1 MFGLSHDLKTLASAQ
16 RYVRTGLIGA
26 GQMGTDIVTQV
37 SLMPA
42 IRIDVVADIELNRA
56 IDAYAIAGHANG
68 SVVVAETLDSMNRAR
83 MAGHFV
89 AVGDYRLVTDAP
101 QLDAIIES
109 TGNPEIAA
117 RATLRTIFQRKHI
130 ITMSVEMDITVG
142 PLLAWYA
149 RQRGVLYAVGAGDE
163 PTALYELYDFATALG
178 LTIIAAGKG
187 KNNPL
192 NRDAVPEDLAEE
204 AARRGLTPEMLIE
217 FVDGSKTEIEMAC
230 VANATGLVPDVF
242 GMHGPQIDIADIKHV
257 FDLKENGGIL
267 DQYGVVDY
275 VIGDLKPGVF
285 LVFTTDK
292 LRLREALVLRDMGH
306 GPTYVLLRPFHLCSM
321 EVPLSV
327 LQAVVQGK
335 STMAPLETLTAEVV
349 ALAKIDLEPG
359 RVLERIGG
367 HTHYCM
373 TDRYDHAAS
382 MSALPV
388 GITKDARLIR
398 PVKKGEVITY
408 DDVQL
413 PANSVAIELR
423 RLQDAWMAR
432 AIAENDLLRQLDQM
446 AVENT

>member
-1 MFGLSHDLKTLASAQ
+1 MFGLSNDIKALQNTQ
-16 RYVRTGLIGA
+16 RYIRAGLIGA

-37 SLMPA
+37 SLMPS
-42 IRIDVVADIELNRA
+42 ISVDVTADIVLERVVE
-56 IDAYAIAGHANG
+56 AYTIAGHENG
-68 SVVVAETLDSMNRAR
+68 SVVVAETLDDMNHAR
-83 MAGHFV
+83 MNGKFV

-109 TGNPEIAA
+109 TGSPEVAA

-130 ITMSVEMDITVG
+130 VTMSVEMDITVG

-149 RQRGVLYAVGAGDE
+149 KQRGVIYAVGAGDE
-163 PTALYELYDFATALG
+163 PTALYELFDFAATLG

-192 NRDAVPEDLAEE
+192 NRDATPEDLADE

-230 VANATGLVPDVF
+230 VANATGLVPDIF
-242 GMHGPQIDIADIKHV
+242 GMHGPQIDIADIKKT
-257 FDLKENGGIL
+257 FDLKENGGVL
-267 DQYGVVDY
+267 SQYGVVDY

-285 LVFTTDK
+285 LVFTTEK
-292 LRLREALVLRDMGH
+292 ARLREALILRDMGL
-306 GPTYVLLRPFHLCSM
+306 GPNYVLLRPFHLCSM

-327 LQAVVQGK
+327 LQAVVQGR
-335 STMAPLETLTAEVV
+335 STMAPLEELVAEVV
-349 ALAKIDLEPG
+349 AVAKTDLEPG

-373 TDRYDHAAS
+373 TDRFDHAAA
-382 MSALPV
+382 MNALPV
-388 GITKDARLIR
+388 GIAKDAVLTRT
-398 PVKKGEVITY
+398 VKKGEVITY
-408 DDVQL
+408 DDVIL
-413 PANSVAIELR
+413 PEGSVVITLR
-423 RLQDAWMAR
+423 RLQDTWMR
-432 AIAENDLLRQLDQM
+432 GDIAESVLVKQLDRV